1 MAASS
6 VPLPRL
12 RAWRYTWERW
22 WGGCPAPSRHRGE
35 PGGACLGF
43 SLGLRLAL
51 GGAPGADLR
60 DARQQVPG
68 RRRGRDVHEQG
79 VWRVL
84 AELSVP
90 SEPGNE
96 RRTMEVLAGAI
107 KDVGLTEQP
116 LERLKTAVAEAT
128 MNAMEHGNHYRA
140 ELPVIIEVS
149 ASDTDLS
156 VKSTDEGSAPP
167 AFDSE
172 IPDLELGEAVINL
185 SGEINGFAQEALDAA
200 YAEADRTDPEAIL
213 LNFEG
218 VDYINSTGIALIV
231 GLLARAR
238 ASKRPLLASN
248 LSEHYMEIF
257 DITRL
262 SDFMSLFPDEESAK
276 AVASVS

>member
-1 MAASS
+1 MTA
-6 VPLPRL
+6 PR
-12 RAWRYTWERW
+12 
-22 WGGCPAPSRHRGE
+22 PSD
-35 PGGACLGF
+35 
-43 SLGLRLAL
+43 S
-51 GGAPGADLR
+51 
-60 DARQQVPG
+60 
-68 RRRGRDVHEQG
+68 RGRNG
-79 VWRVL
+79 TWRVL

-96 RRTMEVLAGAI
+96 RRAMEVLAGAI

-140 ELPVIIEVS
+140 ELPVIIDVS
-149 ASDTDLS
+149 ASDADLS
-156 VKSTDEGSAPP
+156 VKITDEGSGPP

-172 IPDLELGEAVINL
+172 TPDLELGEAVIDL
-185 SGEINGFAQEALDAA
+185 SGEINSFAQEALDAA

-257 DITRL
+257 DITHL
-262 SDFMSLFPDEESAK
+262 SDFMSLFPDE
-276 AVASVS
+276 